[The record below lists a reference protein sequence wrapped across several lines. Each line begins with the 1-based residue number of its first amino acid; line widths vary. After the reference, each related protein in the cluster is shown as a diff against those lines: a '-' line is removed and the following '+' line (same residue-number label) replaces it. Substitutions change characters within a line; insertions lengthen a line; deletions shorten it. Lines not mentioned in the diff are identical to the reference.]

1 MLSRIA
7 GKIAVLFLLFMAVLT
22 FQFALFRTALPDP
35 TTIYIREGLGPE
47 EREIIRRSFGLDR
60 PLHEQYILYVANFLR
75 GDMGISFLYK
85 VPVREIVLDRLFNT
99 AVLVFPAIATAY
111 LAAWLLGSSMA
122 WKRGSAWEK
131 SSVAL
136 MALLNSLP
144 LFWAGMIALLI
155 FSVELG
161 IFPPGGMRNPP
172 YEAQGFLE
180 KVLSLDFLHH
190 WALPYAVLTI
200 YTMSGPALLMR
211 TSMIS
216 ALGEDFVT
224 TLRAVGHPERRVA
237 RELSRYSILPI
248 VTQLGISVGLA
259 FAGSV
264 AFETVFSWP
273 GIGRELVIAFNN
285 LDYPLA
291 QGIFAVMSLAI
302 ISSNTAVDLAY
313 SYLDPRIRRAA
324 RP

>member
-1 MLSRIA
+1 MLLRIA
-7 GKIAVLFLLFMAVLT
+7 RKLVTFFLLYMAVLT
-22 FQFALFRTALPDP
+22 FQFVLFRTALPDP
-35 TTIYIREGLGPE
+35 TTIYLREGLGPE

-60 PLHEQYILYVANFLR
+60 PLHEQYLLYMANFLR
-75 GDMGISFLYK
+75 GDMGFSFLYK
-85 VPVREIVLDRLFNT
+85 IPVREIVIDRILNT

-122 WKRGSAWEK
+122 WKRGSAYEK

-144 LFWAGMIALLI
+144 LFWVGMIAILI
-155 FSVELG
+155 LSIELG
-161 IFPPGGMRNPP
+161 IFPPGGMRSPP

-180 KVLSLDFLHH
+180 KILSLDFLYH

-200 YTMSGPALLMR
+200 YTMSSPALLMR
-211 TSMIS
+211 ASMVS

-224 TLRAVGHPERRVA
+224 TLRAVGHPERRIA
-237 RELSRYSILPI
+237 REVSRYSIIPLI
-248 VTQLGISVGLA
+248 TQLGISVGLA

-302 ISSNTAVDLAY
+302 IASNTAVDLAY

-324 RP
+324 